1 MEGVRVVM
9 VQLASVCINQ
19 MEAVL
24 LQGRELSRPAGGA
37 EGEGEPRENNHGLL
51 CSYLIVNVINSK
63 IISEY
68 MWHA

>member
-24 LQGRELSRPAGGA
+24 NFRGGNYLDQQGEQRVR
-37 EGEGEPRENNHGLL
+37 
-51 CSYLIVNVINSK
+51 VNQGK
-63 IISEY
+63 IIMVY
-68 MWHA
+68 CVHI

>member
-24 LQGRELSRPAGGA
+24 NFRGGNYLDQQGEQRVRVRVKQG
-37 EGEGEPRENNHGLL
+37 
-51 CSYLIVNVINSK
+51 K
-63 IISEY
+63 IIMVY
-68 MWHA
+68 CVHI